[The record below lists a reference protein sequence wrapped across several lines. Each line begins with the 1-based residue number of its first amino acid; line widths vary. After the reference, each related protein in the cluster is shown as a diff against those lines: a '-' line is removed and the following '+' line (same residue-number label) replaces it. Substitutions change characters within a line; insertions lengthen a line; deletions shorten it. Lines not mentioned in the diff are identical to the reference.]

1 MTKTRSHVNHN
12 KTTSPSAISAPPPIS
27 GIGMSSDALVFMYP
41 LLNRLT
47 EKGASLPFRFPDTV
61 LYEHHFPRGWFS
73 VEREPEAAAALR
85 RGHKEPS
92 PVELLRGASPFL
104 HSDVPVRDKKHHA
117 SGDEHNDAQKLVLV
131 RRVAKEC
138 DSGII
143 RKAFCATRA
152 SPTMAALCVSRHP
165 VTDAVV
171 IRYLNDAGLA
181 DTLLSSPETCL
192 LSKMVPSRRPQFDV
206 LVATWTPS
214 VYSVEHR
221 QNRHM
226 LHDESR
232 TVQERG
238 DITTPSEYQ
247 ELHCSSLT
255 AERIRDH
262 LFQFMSYVASVEK
275 KYIGEIR
282 AYFRT
287 DHKERLWFLW
297 CDVCRF
303 ATPRAVSGLHVTVQ
317 GGEDPKVLWDRI
329 EREVAWRKEMERER
343 SAAALIGG
351 SGPAQMRGEESEIKK
366 LDRLCDTHYGRHPS
380 FAHKLEDVDPET
392 ADIVER
398 QLQQLLN
405 KAKGKAPA
413 AAKKAGGGDK
423 DGKKKRTLRGAMSS
437 SSMSSTTRTVSPSDG
452 IRDKGGKVSWMTRR
466 YLAGTSWVENP
477 SASDGLMPMVPLSMQ
492 PLPLSLLQANTSFG
506 GGTVISSGE
515 PSPMNASSAGTSS
528 VVSPARAGDRGITL
542 SVDVLGE
549 MASSVVFIQNSTV
562 GQFATSPAFP
572 TSPSAVDDESPTS
585 QLHLSGSRQ
594 ASLLGEKRRSI
605 IKYAPRPEEVRG
617 APSKWMRTVKN
628 IAAGDSVIEDTP
640 RGRQAQHDDVSAR
653 RGGPQRGARPPA
665 PDAGGLLLA
674 PPHALDDSSRIDGDD
689 GEKSARSE
697 DFFEALGGVKE
708 GAAAVRPFIPGPGR
722 LNRVRASVVLSK
734 QADMLDISSRLEYN
748 ELKRVHAA
756 AIDELQD
763 LQYFCNS
770 EALRSREA
778 APILFDLP
786 HGTPGVPAEIM
797 RKIGFSLVVDDP
809 EMDRMYL
816 ERYYFISTGLHIA
829 WAFEHLTAAVED
841 LCYQEELRY
850 WQAKIFARQLG
861 VKGGRDSGSAARIP
875 LWSGV
880 GDSSTDAQ
888 ESQGSGGEGDH
899 TTTTNAGSFKKED
912 HRRSIRRDNTTVTI
926 ATPTTLSLNADTVT
940 SPAPDVVALP
950 PST

>member
-1 MTKTRSHVNHN
+1 
-12 KTTSPSAISAPPPIS
+12 
-27 GIGMSSDALVFMYP
+27 MSSDALVFMYP

-92 PVELLRGASPFL
+92 PVERLRGASPFL
-104 HSDVPVRDKKHHA
+104 HADTPARDKKGNHA
-117 SGDEHNDAQKLVLV
+117 GDEHSDAQKLVLV

-165 VTDAVV
+165 TTDAIV
-171 IRYLNDAGLA
+171 IKYLNDAGLA

-192 LSKMVPSRRPQFDV
+192 LSKMVPSRRPQFDA

-226 LHDESR
+226 LHDDSLS
-232 TVQERG
+232 VQERG
-238 DITTPSEYQ
+238 DITTPSHYQ

-262 LFQFMSYVASVEK
+262 LFQFMSFVATVEK

-287 DHKERLWFLW
+287 DHKERLFFLW

-303 ATPRAVSGLHVTVQ
+303 ATPRIVSGLHVTVK

-351 SGPAQMRGEESEIKK
+351 SGPAQMRGEESELKK

-380 FAHKLEDVDPET
+380 FARKAEDVDPET

-398 QLQQLLN
+398 QLNQLLH
-405 KAKGKAPA
+405 KSKGRSPAPA
-413 AAKKAGGGDK
+413 AGTS
-423 DGKKKRTLRGAMSS
+423 KKKRTMRGAVSS
-437 SSMSSTTRTVSPSDG
+437 SSMASTTRTVSPSDG
-452 IRDKGGKVSWMTRR
+452 VRDKGGKVSWMTRR
-466 YLAGTSWVENP
+466 YLAGTSWVE
-477 SASDGLMPMVPLSMQ
+477 SASANDGLMPMVPLSMQ
-492 PLPLSLLQANTSFG
+492 PLPLTLLQANTSFG
-506 GGTVISSGE
+506 GGTMISSGA
-515 PSPMNASSAGTSS
+515 PTPMNASSTGGSS
-528 VVSPARAGDRGITL
+528 QAVSPARGDRGMTL

-549 MASSVVFIQNSTV
+549 MTSSVVFVQTSTV
-562 GQFATSPAFP
+562 GAFATSPAFP
-572 TSPSAVDDESPTS
+572 ISPSAADDESPTS
-585 QLHLSGSRQ
+585 QHHSPSSRE

-605 IKYAPRPEEVRG
+605 VKYAPRPDEVRG

-628 IAAGDSVIEDTP
+628 ISSNDAAIQETP
-640 RGRQAQHDDVSAR
+640 RGRHAQHDEHTSAR
-653 RGGPQRGARPPA
+653 RVAPGSRGSQDNNSKLLPP
-665 PDAGGLLLA
+665 PSNGL
-674 PPHALDDSSRIDGDD
+674 ALEESTRLDFDEGD
-689 GEKSARSE
+689 KSTRSE
-697 DFFEALGGVKE
+697 DVFDALGGVKE
-708 GAAAVRPFIPGPGR
+708 GADAVRPFVPGPAR

-756 AIDELQD
+756 AIAELQD
-763 LQYFCNS
+763 LLYFCGS
-770 EALRSREA
+770 EALRSRDA
-778 APILFDLP
+778 VPILFDLP
-786 HGTPGVPAEIM
+786 SGTPAVPDEIM
-797 RKIGFSLVVDDP
+797 RKIGFSLVRDDA

-829 WAFEHLTAAVED
+829 WAFEHLSAAVED
-841 LCYQEELRY
+841 LCYQQELRF
-850 WQAKIFARQLG
+850 WQAKMFTRQLAS
-861 VKGGRDSGSAARIP
+861 KRDSGAQ

-880 GDSSTDAQ
+880 G
-888 ESQGSGGEGDH
+888 ESGELEAAPAGGDGGRGGE
-899 TTTTNAGSFKKED
+899 SLRKED
-912 HRRSIRRDNTTVTI
+912 QRRSMRRDNTTVTI
-926 ATPTTLSLNADTVT
+926 ATPTTMNLNTAETVT
-940 SPAPDVVALP
+940 SPAPDMVALP
-950 PST
+950 PSD